1 MTTNNS
7 ISFQKVVE
15 YVEALSP
22 EEQDLLF
29 SLIQKRR
36 IDERR
41 TEIAANANETLKA
54 WHQGRAKRG
63 SVNDLRADLAQE

>member
-1 MTTNNS
+1 MTTTNS
-7 ISFQKVVE
+7 IPFQKVVE

-22 EEQDLLF
+22 EEQDLLV

-36 IDERR
+36 VEERR
-41 TEIAANANETLKA
+41 AEIAANATETIKA

-63 SVNDLRADLAQE
+63 SVNDLRAKLNT